1 PQTARTFE
9 VAREYRFLK
18 GSGIPLR
25 IPVIEMVEVGA
36 GGGSIAGVDSMR
48 RISVG
53 PGSAGSNPGPVCYG
67 LGGQL
72 PTVTDADV
80 TLGRIDPNNFA
91 GGSMRLDS
99 ESAADALIR
108 SVGDL
113 LGFSVEHAALGVS
126 EIVDE
131 NMANAA
137 RVHAIESGKNVDAR
151 TLVAFGGAAP
161 IHVSRLAEKLGVDRV
176 VIPPGAG
183 VGSALGFLRAP
194 VAYEVIRSHYQQLS
208 SLNVDETNRLLE
220 GMREEA
226 AAVVEAG
233 APGQPLAQTQTAFM
247 RYLGQG
253 HEVGVEIPVIVKKTP
268 LDESAGETLR
278 AAFEREY
285 HRLYERTIP
294 GVEVEILTWT
304 LLVSTLR
311 DPPAPV
317 ASQPDSYVPVPVGQ
331 RQLIDAES
339 GQFDEA
345 PCYDRSSLEAGATIS
360 GPAVIVEHDTATV
373 VSAQY
378 SAVIHTSGYIVLER
392 KT

>member
-1 PQTARTFE
+1 
-9 VAREYRFLK
+9 
-18 GSGIPLR
+18 
-25 IPVIEMVEVGA
+25 
-36 GGGSIAGVDSMR
+36 
-48 RISVG
+48 
-53 PGSAGSNPGPVCYG
+53 
-67 LGGQL
+67 
-72 PTVTDADV
+72 
-80 TLGRIDPNNFA
+80 
-91 GGSMRLDS
+91 
-99 ESAADALIR
+99 
-108 SVGDL
+108 
-113 LGFSVEHAALGVS
+113 
-126 EIVDE
+126 
-131 NMANAA
+131 MANAA
-137 RVHAIESGKNVDAR
+137 RVHAIESGKNVDGR

-161 IHVSRLAEKLGVDRV
+161 IHVSRLAEKLRVDRV

-253 HEVGVEIPVIVKKTP
+253 HEVGVEIPVIVEQTP

-278 AAFEREY
+278 TAFEQKY
-285 HRLYERTIP
+285 HRLYERIIP

-311 DPPAPV
+311 DPPAPI
-317 ASQPDSYVPVPVGQ
+317 ASQPNSYVPAPVGQ

-360 GPAVIVEHDTATV
+360 GPAVIVEQDTATV

-378 SAVIHTSGYIVLER
+378 SAIIHTAGYIILER